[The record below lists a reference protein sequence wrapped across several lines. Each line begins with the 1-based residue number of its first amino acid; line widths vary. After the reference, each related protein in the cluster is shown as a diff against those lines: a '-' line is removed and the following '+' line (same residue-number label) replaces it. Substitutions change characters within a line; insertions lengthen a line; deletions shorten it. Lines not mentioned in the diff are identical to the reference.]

1 MVDRLNDESLAEED
15 PKPAGDKDFLE
26 TFLARFAEP
35 EDLPPPPDFRK
46 PDSENNGKV
55 SEGGELKTRRYIDS
69 YCQTCTVDIYIY
81 IGRANKKQTK
91 RKSKQKPGRDF
102 MSHLRS

>member
-69 YCQTCTVDIYIY
+69 YCQSCTVDIYILEEQ
-81 IGRANKKQTK
+81 I
-91 RKSKQKPGRDF
+91 KSRLKGNQSKNPAGI
-102 MSHLRS
+102 SCLT